1 MTRALSH
8 VEPRVRELLERFNAI
23 PDPAITPEESELM
36 RQVETA
42 FMALV
47 PCRLQLAARWYAPAA
62 KLLVLGPARA
72 GLSGT
77 ELFACRGIITEAREA
92 MHDAAKNASIF

>member
-1 MTRALSH
+1 MSRALNH
-8 VEPRVRELLERFNAI
+8 VAPRVRQLLERYNAV
-23 PDPAITPEESELM
+23 PDPAITPEENDLM
-36 RQVETA
+36 REAETA